1 MRRIRILSGNVL
13 KIIAA
18 ISMVI
23 DHIGFMFFPDL
34 LILRLIGRIAFPI
47 FAVMIAEGAKYTKNK
62 LRYFLT
68 IFLLGII
75 CQVVYY
81 FFDDHSLYMSIL
93 ITFSLSILLIYMLQL
108 IKYII
113 FNTKTKLLF
122 KILLPVVIIP
132 LSIVGLYF
140 LNLYVEIDY
149 GFWGILT
156 PVFMSIVDF
165 RNIKVPKKVKIFD
178 NYYLRLLLMSICLI
192 MLTITGQEFQ
202 WACLFTI
209 PLLLFYSE
217 KRGKLKLKYF
227 FYLFYPLHLVV
238 LQGIQILIEL
248 TSK

>member
-1 MRRIRILSGNVL
+1 
-13 KIIAA
+13 
-18 ISMVI
+18 
-23 DHIGFMFFPDL
+23 
-34 LILRLIGRIAFPI
+34 
-47 FAVMIAEGAKYTKNK
+47 
-62 LRYFLT
+62 
-68 IFLLGII
+68 
-75 CQVVYY
+75 
-81 FFDDHSLYMSIL
+81 
-93 ITFSLSILLIYMLQL
+93 
-108 IKYII
+108 
-113 FNTKTKLLF
+113 
-122 KILLPVVIIP
+122 
-132 LSIVGLYF
+132 
-140 LNLYVEIDY
+140 
-149 GFWGILT
+149 
-156 PVFMSIVDF
+156 MSIVDF